1 MVAMKP
7 RAALKVD
14 SIRRGLA
21 ALARRR
27 PEFIA
32 VYLFGS
38 QANGKAG
45 PLSDVDVA
53 ILLDGSRVPAKL
65 FFKLRLELIAEA
77 SHVCR
82 RDDVDVV
89 LLNEATPLLAYE
101 AVRGG
106 ELLYERDHSA
116 RVSFEARAVQQY
128 LDLEPFYRVG
138 RHYLKRQLLSARH
151 G

>member
-1 MVAMKP
+1 MNLHRME
-7 RAALKVD
+7 RALK
-14 SIRRGLA
+14 SLGRARG
-21 ALARRR
+21 
-27 PEFIA
+27 EITA

-38 QANGKAG
+38 QVSGKAG

-53 ILLDGSRVPAKL
+53 VLLDESRVPARR
-65 FFKLRLELIAEA
+65 FFKLRLDLMAEA
-77 SHVCR
+77 AHACR
-82 RDDVDVV
+82 RDDVDVI
-89 LLNEATPLLAYE
+89 LLNEAAPLLAYE

-116 RVSFEARAVQQY
+116 RVSFEARVVQQY

-138 RHYLKRQLLSARH
+138 RRYLRQQLISARH